1 VLRLLGEGLSN
12 PDIADRLDISPKT
25 AEHHVRAI
33 LAKLDVRTRAAAAAW
48 TARREKNDLP

>member
-1 VLRLLGEGLSN
+1 LREGYSN
-12 PDIADRLDISPKT
+12 PDIAERLEISAKT

-48 TARREKNDLP
+48 AERQEKRPP